1 MFYGGDEVRL
11 TGREVG
17 AAGRMWL
24 EAEILDGHKAGTLI
38 VMPKPEDKQA
48 DIEKSRSDWRE
59 QQAEFR
65 NLQSTTTQEV

>member
-11 TGREVG
+11 TG
-17 AAGRMWL
+17 
-24 EAEILDGHKAGTLI
+24 
-38 VMPKPEDKQA
+38 
-48 DIEKSRSDWRE
+48 RE